1 MTNAKRFYIA
11 GKWQAPES
19 SAQIEV
25 ENPADESIIET
36 IAAATASD
44 VGRAVAAAKAAF
56 GEFSRTTVEQRE
68 RWLVKLLSI
77 YNRRY
82 DEMARVISL
91 EMGAPIDFAVA
102 AQARTGQGHIEAG
115 IHALRTFRFQHA
127 VSGGTV
133 VREPIGVCA
142 LITPWNW
149 PINQIACKVVPALAT
164 GCTMVLKPSEVTP
177 LSALLWAEMID
188 ELDLPPGVFNMIN
201 GDGATA
207 GAALVAHS
215 DIDMI
220 SFTGSTRAGSAI
232 GAVGAQM
239 IKRVTQELGG
249 KSPNIILEGAD
260 LRQAVE
266 RGVRHCMANSGQSC
280 NAPTRMLVPENEYA
294 AAVEIAREVT
304 NGIHVGRPEQ
314 HGSHIGPVASH
325 VQFEKVRA
333 LIRAGID
340 EGATLVAGGPD
351 APAGLERGYYV
362 KPTVFADVHNDMRIA
377 REEIFGP
384 VLTMIPYRSLDEAV
398 SIANDTPYGL
408 AAYLQGDAE
417 LARSVA
423 SELRAGMVSLNGAD
437 QSFDA
442 PFGGYKQSGNGR
454 EWGAFGFEDYLE
466 TKVINAVG

>member
-11 GKWQAPES
+11 GKWQTPES
-19 SAQIEV
+19 NAQIEV
-25 ENPADESIIET
+25 ENPADESVLAT
-36 IAAATASD
+36 IAAASAQD
-44 VGRAVAAAKAAF
+44 VDRAVAAAKAAF
-56 GEFSRTTVEQRE
+56 GVYSRTTFEQRE
-68 RWLVKLLSI
+68 RWLVKLLEI

-82 DEMARVISL
+82 DEMARAISQ

-115 IHALRTFRFQHA
+115 IKALREFRFQHD

-149 PINQIACKVVPALAT
+149 PVNQIACKVVPALAT

-207 GAALVAHS
+207 GAALVAHP
-215 DIDMI
+215 DVDMI

-239 IKRVTQELGG
+239 VKRVTQELGG

-260 LRQAVE
+260 LRRAVE

-280 NAPTRMLVPENEYA
+280 NAPTRMLVPERDYTQ
-294 AAVEIAREVT
+294 AVEIAREVAQS
-304 NGIHVGRPEQ
+304 IRVERPEQ
-314 HGSHIGPVASH
+314 QGNHIGPVSSR

-333 LIRAGID
+333 LIQIGID
-340 EGATLVAGGPD
+340 EGATLVAGGLD

-362 KPTVFADVHNDMRIA
+362 KPTVFANVHNGMRIA

-384 VLTMIPYRSLDEAV
+384 VLSMIPYRNLDEAV
-398 SIANDTPYGL
+398 AIANDTPYGL
-408 AAYLQGDAE
+408 AAYVQGDSE
-417 LARSVA
+417 VARAVA
-423 SELRAGMVSLNGAD
+423 RDLRAGMVSLNGAD

-466 TKVINAVG
+466 TKVINAG

>member
-11 GKWQAPES
+11 GKWQTPES
-19 SAQIEV
+19 NAQIEV
-25 ENPADESIIET
+25 ANPADESVLAT
-36 IAAATASD
+36 IAAASAQD
-44 VGRAVAAAKAAF
+44 VDRAVAAAKAAF
-56 GEFSRTTVEQRE
+56 GVYSRTTFEQRE
-68 RWLVKLLSI
+68 RWLVKLLEI

-82 DEMARVISL
+82 DEMARAISQ

-115 IHALRTFRFQHA
+115 IKALREFRFQHD

-149 PINQIACKVVPALAT
+149 PVNQIACKVVPALAT

-207 GAALVAHS
+207 GAALVAHP
-215 DIDMI
+215 DVDMI

-239 IKRVTQELGG
+239 VKRVTQELGG

-260 LRQAVE
+260 LRRAVE

-280 NAPTRMLVPENEYA
+280 NAPTRMLVPERDYA
-294 AAVEIAREVT
+294 QAVEIAREVAQSIRVE
-304 NGIHVGRPEQ
+304 GPEQ
-314 HGSHIGPVASH
+314 QGNHIGPVSSR

-333 LIRAGID
+333 LIQVGID
-340 EGATLVAGGPD
+340 EGATLVAGGLD

-362 KPTVFADVHNDMRIA
+362 KPTVFANVHNGMRIA

-384 VLTMIPYRSLDEAV
+384 VLSMIPYRNLDEAV
-398 SIANDTPYGL
+398 AIANDTPYGL
-408 AAYLQGDAE
+408 AAYVQGDGE
-417 LARSVA
+417 LARAVA
-423 SELRAGMVSLNGAD
+423 RDLRAGMVSLNGAD

-466 TKVINAVG
+466 TKVINAG

>member
-19 SAQIEV
+19 TAQIEV
-25 ENPADESIIET
+25 ENPAEESVVES
-36 IAAATASD
+36 IAAASARD
-44 VGRAVAAAKAAF
+44 VDRAVAAAKAAF
-56 GEFSRTTVEQRE
+56 GPYSRTTYDQRE
-68 RWLVKLLSI
+68 RWLTKLLEI

-82 DEMARVISL
+82 DEMARAISV
-91 EMGAPIDFAVA
+91 EMGAPIDFARA

-115 IHALRTFRFQHA
+115 IKALREFRFQQK
-127 VSGGTV
+127 VRGGTV

-177 LSALLWAEMID
+177 LSALLWAEIID
-188 ELDLPPGVFNMIN
+188 ELELPPGVFNMIN

-207 GAALVAHS
+207 GAALVAHP
-215 DIDMI
+215 DVDMI

-239 IKRVTQELGG
+239 IKRVTLELGG
-249 KSPNIILEGAD
+249 KSPNVILEGAD

-280 NAPTRMLVPENEYA
+280 NAPTRMLVSEREYA
-294 AAVEIAREVT
+294 RAVEIASEVAQR
-304 NGIHVGRPEQ
+304 IRVARPEQ
-314 HGSHIGPVASH
+314 QGDHIGPVSSR
-325 VQFEKVRA
+325 VQFEKVRG
-333 LIRAGID
+333 LIQVGIE
-340 EGATLVAGGPD
+340 EGATLVAGGLD

-362 KPTVFADVHNDMRIA
+362 KPTVFANVHNGMRIA

-384 VLTMIPYRSLDEAV
+384 VLSMIPYRSLDEAIA
-398 SIANDTPYGL
+398 IANDTPYGL
-408 AAYLQGDAE
+408 AAYVQGDEA

-423 SELRAGMVSLNGAD
+423 SDLRAGMVSLNGAD

-454 EWGAFGFEDYLE
+454 EWGAFGFEDFLE
-466 TKVINAVG
+466 TKVINAS